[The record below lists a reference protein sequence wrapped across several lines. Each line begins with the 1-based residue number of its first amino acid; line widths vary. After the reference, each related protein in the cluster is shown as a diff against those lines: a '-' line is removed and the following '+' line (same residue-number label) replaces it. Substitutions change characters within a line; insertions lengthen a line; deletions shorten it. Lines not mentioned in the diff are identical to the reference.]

1 MLDPSVAPAVSTPEP
16 GGWSFD
22 ELMDFLYGLR
32 KQRVVAFDLV
42 ELTPPYDPT
51 GQSATV
57 AAKILREG
65 ILLFGRRDAEG

>member
-1 MLDPSVAPAVSTPEP
+1 
-16 GGWSFD
+16 
-22 ELMDFLYGLR
+22 MDFLYALR
-32 KQRVVAFDLV
+32 EQRVVAFDLV

-65 ILLFGRRDAEG
+65 ILLFGRRDAAG